1 MASTYL
7 SRTQTASNRR
17 TFTLSYWVKSGI
29 DGYHFTVG
37 SDNFQVRFA
46 SNAFFIGEYNS
57 GSYDFRLQTSRLL
70 RDPSA
75 WYHIVVAMDT
85 TQATDTNRVKIYIN
99 GVQETSFSTTAYPS
113 QNYDSSVS
121 TNIQHNIGVNGGI
134 SNYFEGSM
142 THFHFID
149 GTAYDADDFG
159 ETDSTSGIWKPKTA
173 PSVTY
178 GTNGFFLKMEN
189 SGAMGTDSSGNS
201 NTFTVSGTLTQNVDT
216 PSNNFATLN
225 ALDNYYA
232 GATLSNGNTKSV
244 TGTNTAQVLATMG
257 VSTGK
262 WYWEVKATNLPSTYG
277 TIGICPTSP
286 TATGNYISSRANE
299 YMYYSAGN
307 LYYNGGSTGTY
318 ASYTTGDIIG
328 VAMDLDNNR
337 LFFSKNGI
345 FQNSADPT
353 TSTGAYT
360 ITAPA
365 STDSGFYFPAVG
377 YWDTGNGTF
386 ECNFGQGYF
395 GTTAVASAG
404 TAPSEGG
411 IFEYDCPSGYQALC
425 TKGINSF

>member
-1 MASTYL
+1 MANTYL

-121 TNIQHNIGVNGGI
+121 TNVQHNIGVNGGI
-134 SNYFEGSM
+134 GSYFSGSM

-159 ETDSTSGIWKPKTA
+159 ESDSVSGIWKPKTA

-178 GTNGFFLKMEN
+178 GTNGFFLKFEN
-189 SGAMGTDSSGNS
+189 SGAMGTDSSGNT
-201 NTFTVSGTLTQNVDT
+201 NTFTVNGTLTQNVDT

-225 ALDNYYA
+225 ILDKDHNTSNTFSNANLTLVSGGNGSRSSLASNSGKYYVEVKLTSGNGQMIGVQDISKPIDA
-232 GATLSNGNTKSV
+232 NTGTVLLLTSGATLYVAGSS
-244 TGTNTAQVLATMG
+244 
-257 VSTGK
+257 S
-262 WYWEVKATNLPSTYG
+262 SYG
-277 TIGICPTSP
+277 S
-286 TATGNYISSRANE
+286 AW
-299 YMYYSAGN
+299 SAGN
-307 LYYNGGSTGTY
+307 
-318 ASYTTGDIIG
+318 IMQI
-328 VAMDLDNNR
+328 AMDLDSSTKKVY
-337 LFFSKNGI
+337 FGKDGSWWNG
-345 FQNSADPT
+345 SAFANATPHTGT
-353 TSTGAYT
+353 TLSDDTFYA
-360 ITAPA
+360 IRC
-365 STDSGFYFPAVG
+365 DSGVG
-377 YWDTGNGTF
+377 TPTADLNFGNGK
-386 ECNFGQGYF
+386 F
-395 GTTAVASAG
+395 GTSSISSAG